1 VDKILQ
7 VVLRHLVKVML
18 VVLVRPSAEQDQ
30 QTLVLVV
37 VALGLQGQMVRE
49 EQVVLEAPDLL
60 VQLQALL

>member
-1 VDKILQ
+1 MDKILL

-37 VALGLQGQMVRE
+37 VALGLQGQMVRG

>member
-1 VDKILQ
+1 VDKILL

-18 VVLVRPSAEQDQ
+18 VVLVRCSAEQEQ

-37 VALGLQGQMVRE
+37 VALGLQGQMVRG